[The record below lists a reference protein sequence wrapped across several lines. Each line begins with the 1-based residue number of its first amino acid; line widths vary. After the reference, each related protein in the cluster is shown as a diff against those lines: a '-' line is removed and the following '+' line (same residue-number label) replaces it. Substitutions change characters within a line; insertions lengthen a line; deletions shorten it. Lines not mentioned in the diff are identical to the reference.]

1 MSGVSEILLINTN
14 RETGPL
20 PVLPLG
26 LCQLA
31 SAVAQAGLPVEVLD
45 LCFPRKPLE
54 QVRKVAAR
62 VRPRLVGVTIR
73 NVDNCDFQAPIYYL
87 PFVRDV
93 IEAVRQVLPGVPVVI
108 GGTGTSLAPQEVLE
122 EVGADLAVAGPGDRV
137 FVELYRHL
145 VEDGERVEDQP
156 RIQYGRP
163 DDGESTPGPQF
174 ARWLDLKPYRRWGV
188 PISVQSRRGCPFRCV
203 YCEYAH
209 IEGGAPYLL
218 RDVDE
223 VVEGI
228 ERLVRSTGRDVVEFV
243 DSTFNAPPSYT
254 IELCEALARR
264 RPAKAFHAS
273 GINPRF
279 GGREVLEAMR
289 DAGVTA
295 VYCSPDA
302 GAQGTI
308 DGYRKDFS
316 LDQLADMARD
326 TSALGFP
333 VLWSFIFA
341 GPAETPETARET
353 KRFVREQIDPLH
365 AVMLSHRMR
374 IYPGTG
380 LRELADEEGYPPFAL
395 DLREPGQ
402 FYLSSAI
409 EQAEIDALLAEA
421 ATTIGNVMSMAAS
434 QAVMARLVQRII
446 GLSGWTKPNWK
457 NYPKMRYWMKRFRV
471 PWT

>member
-1 MSGVSEILLINTN
+1 MTEILLVNTN
-14 RETGPL
+14 REIGPL
-20 PVLPLG
+20 PVLPIG

-31 SAVAQAGLPVEVLD
+31 SAVAQAGISCEVAD
-45 LCFPRKPLE
+45 LCFARKPHVEL
-54 QVRKVAAR
+54 RRALLR
-62 VRPRLVGVTIR
+62 HRPRLVGVTIR

-87 PFVRDV
+87 PSVREL
-93 IEAVRQVLPGVPVVI
+93 IQTVREVAPDVPVVL
-108 GGTGTSLAPQEVLE
+108 GGTGTSLAPEQVLDA
-122 EVGADLAVAGPGDRV
+122 VGADLAVAGPGDRV
-137 FVELYRHL
+137 FPELYRRL
-145 VEDGERVEDQP
+145 VEGGEALADQP
-156 RIQYGRP
+156 RVLRGSP
-163 DDGESTPGPQF
+163 DDGEGTPGAQF
-174 ARWLDLKPYRRWGV
+174 ARWIDLTPYRHWGV
-188 PISVQSRRGCPFRCV
+188 PLSAQSRRGCPFRCV

-228 ERLVRSTGRDVVEFV
+228 ERAVRSTGRDVVEFV

-254 IELCEALARR
+254 LELCEALARK
-264 RPAKAFHAS
+264 RPARAYHAS

-279 GGREVLEAMR
+279 GSREVLEAMR
-289 DAGVTA
+289 DAGFTA

-302 GAQGTI
+302 AAPATI
-308 DGYRKDFS
+308 EGYRKDFTM
-316 LDQLADMARD
+316 DQLETMARD
-326 TSALGFP
+326 TAELGFP
-333 VLWSFIFA
+333 VLWSFIFG
-341 GPAETPETARET
+341 GPRETPETARET
-353 KRFVREQIDPLH
+353 MRFVREVIDPMH
-365 AVMLSHRMR
+365 VVMLTHRMR
-374 IYPGTG
+374 IYPGTA
-380 LRELADEEGYPPFAL
+380 LRELADQEGYPPFAL

-402 FYLSSAI
+402 FYLSAGI
-409 EQAEIDALLAEA
+409 EQAEVDALLQEA